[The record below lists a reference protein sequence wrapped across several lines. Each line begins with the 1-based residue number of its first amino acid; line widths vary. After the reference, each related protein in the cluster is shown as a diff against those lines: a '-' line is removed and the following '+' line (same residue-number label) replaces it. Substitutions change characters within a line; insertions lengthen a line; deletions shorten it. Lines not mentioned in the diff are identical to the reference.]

1 MTRLL
6 LTLLG
11 LSLGGWIASCG
22 SSPAVTPEH
31 ILTQNADYLLQQ
43 GNHYWER
50 RSNPQDAR
58 LATFF
63 LAKAHELKPED
74 TGLSVLLSRAYHFE
88 GHYLEQDMARQD
100 SLFLAGVTIVTKI
113 LVDSL
118 GLPENFVDLTGDSL
132 PPVLDKLA
140 TAPASLVPALYWWAA
155 NLGRYLATKPVLVRL
170 EKRDVLETV
179 MHRILALEP
188 NYFHGGPYRFFGA
201 FYALLPGVELDRSA
215 GYFEQAIKENP
226 YYLGTYTLRAQY
238 YHTKA
243 GNRDLFHEDLTF
255 VIEADP
261 AQLPDVTP
269 ENLFEQT
276 LAKKLLEQEP
286 YLFE

>member
-1 MTRLL
+1 MTRRL
-6 LTLLG
+6 LTLSG
-11 LSLGGWIASCG
+11 LFLWGWIVSCRP
-22 SSPAVTPEH
+22 SPGVTPER

-43 GNHYWER
+43 GNYYWER
-50 RSNPQDAR
+50 RSNPQDAK

-63 LAKAHELKPED
+63 LAKAHDLKPKD
-74 TGLSVLLSRAYHFE
+74 MDLAVLLSRAYHFE
-88 GHYLEQDMARQD
+88 GHFLEQDAARQD
-100 SLFLAGVTIVTKI
+100 SLFLAGAATAAKF
-113 LVDSL
+113 LMDSL
-118 GLPENFVDLTGDSL
+118 GLPNHFADLTGDSL
-132 PPVLDKLA
+132 PPILDKLA
-140 TAPASLVPALYWWAA
+140 MAPAPLVPALYWWAA

-170 EKRDVLETV
+170 AKRDILETA

-215 GYFEQAIKENP
+215 GYFKQAIKENP

-243 GNRDLFHEDLTF
+243 GNRDLFHDDLTF

-261 AQLPDVTP
+261 TQLPDVTP